1 MGEEKNVNEKEEI
14 KIGKNPPLKKWK
26 KVLGLI
32 VITLV
37 STALIAGIVVTILFD
52 DELNNKNNK
61 VIDNVSNVYRFSGEL
76 LFSKAIGN
84 YTFVVEFC
92 KANGNTGDIFIDF
105 LYKNVLVNQ
114 KKVSENIDISNCND
128 YGIFF
133 KDYNKDGMLD
143 FSYISARNGEESIYK
158 IYTLTTKGEIV
169 PLTEEEYSEKTCKF
183 SPVFRE
189 ENGVYTCSNPE
200 IYYDGYKIKADV
212 GAYKLTGLSNDKY
225 QKINSTSKLSF
236 SDNRNIEPK
245 KVEKIDDLG
254 EIFFE
259 RHSLLKKYENYNAI
273 SVDLDND
280 EKNEKIVCFSDQNK
294 GTRIIVFDNNDEV
307 IVTLVDLK
315 DGKYSFEEIV
325 ELVDLDGDK
334 VTEIVTKAPLE
345 REVSISKY
353 QGGYYFPKII
363 YY

>member
-1 MGEEKNVNEKEEI
+1 M
-14 KIGKNPPLKKWK
+14 
-26 KVLGLI
+26 
-32 VITLV
+32 
-37 STALIAGIVVTILFD
+37 
-52 DELNNKNNK
+52 
-61 VIDNVSNVYRFSGEL
+61 
-76 LFSKAIGN
+76 
-84 YTFVVEFC
+84 
-92 KANGNTGDIFIDF
+92 
-105 LYKNVLVNQ
+105 
-114 KKVSENIDISNCND
+114 
-128 YGIFF
+128 
-133 KDYNKDGMLD
+133 
-143 FSYISARNGEESIYK
+143 
-158 IYTLTTKGEIV
+158 
-169 PLTEEEYSEKTCKF
+169 
-183 SPVFRE
+183 FRE

-315 DGKYSFEEIV
+315 DGKHSFEEII